1 MVEYDQMLGLFYLIA
16 IILSTMEYVVAAL
29 VIENVA
35 QFKVGL
41 FFPTKIRCFEWRSCQ
56 MFFGE
61 TAADRSR
68 RQTSGLLQLSEVCRM
83 LFSTNYVHTIASF
96 LYGK

>member
-1 MVEYDQMLGLFYLIA
+1 
-16 IILSTMEYVVAAL
+16 MEYVVAAL

-83 LFSTNYVHTIASF
+83 LFSTNYVHTNILLSTPAF
-96 LYGK
+96 KNHRAYFKIPKK